1 MFTSLHAALPSK
13 SSARS
18 SKSQTR
24 ALFVFSDA
32 RQLPKDAPA
41 SLRGAIARAS
51 FKAELGECILG
62 DDGAALIGLGAKAS
76 STTASMRTAG
86 ARAGK
91 ALLRAGATSVTFDA
105 SIFDKSARANFARAF
120 SEGFALGTWRF
131 DQCDGTATTRT
142 TRAAKLTLT
151 SRDASFAEGL
161 VQGLATADAVNL
173 TRKLGATPPNICD
186 PAFVAAEAKKVAKAC
201 GLHCRVIGFA
211 EAKKLGL
218 GGLCGVGQGSDAKP
232 CLIVL
237 EHKPKRAS
245 ARAKGKTVMLVG
257 KTITYDTGGYSL
269 KVNNG
274 MKGMK
279 YDKMGGMAVLG
290 AMQAIA
296 QSEMP
301 VHVVALLPAAEN
313 MVSSNA
319 YRPDDIITLV
329 NGVTVEVTNTD
340 AEGRLVL
347 ADALAW
353 GAKEFEP
360 SLIIDLATLTGGVV
374 TALGNFCAG
383 YFCNDAKLTAL
394 IEESAS
400 RTGEKVWRLP
410 LWQEHKDFM
419 KSQHADILNSNLSR
433 LAHPIQGAAFLAY
446 FVPPTTPWCH
456 LDIAGVAQTD
466 TPTDLAATGPT
477 GYGVRLLIDLVE
489 NLC

>member
-1 MFTSLHAALPSK
+1 MFTSIHAIPSSK
-13 SSARS
+13 SSTRPT
-18 SKSQTR
+18 KSHTR
-24 ALFVFSDA
+24 ALFVHSDA
-32 RQLPKDAPA
+32 MRLGKDAPS
-41 SLRGAIARAS
+41 SLRGALTRAT
-51 FKAELGECILG
+51 FKADLGECAFG
-62 DDGAALIGLGAKAS
+62 DDGAVLIGLGA
-76 STTASMRTAG
+76 TASLTSAWMRTAG

-91 ALLRAGATSVTFDA
+91 ALLRAGVTHLALDA
-105 SIFDKSARANFARAF
+105 ALFEKSTRRGFARAF
-120 SEGFALGTWRF
+120 AEGIALGTWRF
-131 DQCDGTATTRT
+131 DSLDGSATTKAA
-142 TRAAKLTLT
+142 RATKVTLA
-151 SRDASFAEGL
+151 SSDPSFAEGL
-161 VQGLATADAVNL
+161 IQGLATADAVNL

-186 PAFVAAEAKKVAKAC
+186 PAFVAAEAKRVARSC
-201 GLHCRVIGFA
+201 GLRCRVIGYA
-211 EAKKLGL
+211 EAKRLGM
-218 GGLCGVGQGSDAKP
+218 GGICGVGQGSDAKP

-237 EHKPKRAS
+237 EHRPKRVA
-245 ARAKGKTVMLVG
+245 AKAKGKTIMLVG

-296 QSEMP
+296 QSGLP
-301 VHVVALLPAAEN
+301 LHVVALLPAAEN

-360 SLIIDLATLTGGVV
+360 AMIVDLATLTGGVV

-383 YFCNDAKLTAL
+383 YFCNDQKLAAL
-394 IEESAS
+394 VEESAT

-419 KSQHADILNSNLSR
+419 KSQHADIINSNPSR

-466 TPTDLAATGPT
+466 AATDLAAVGPT
-477 GYGVRLLIDLVE
+477 GYGVRLLIDLME
-489 NLC
+489 HLC